1 MGTAEPHR
9 HRLLR
14 RVATGGL
21 LATTVVFAAA
31 VVAGSGVAAAT
42 AKPVNTSPPTI
53 SGPAVQEGKWLT
65 GIRGTWSNSPTRY
78 DYSWL
83 RCDKNG
89 GSCASIIGAKGTAYR
104 LTSADVGNTL
114 RFMVT
119 ATNSDGS
126 AAATS
131 AATAVVTGAT
141 AKPVNTSPPTI
152 SGTAQ
157 EGKWLTGI
165 RGTWTN
171 SPTRYDYS
179 WLRCDKNGGSCASII
194 GAKGTAYRLTSADV
208 QSTLRFGVTATNSG
222 GSTTA
227 TSAAT
232 AIVAAAP
239 PPRAP
244 GCPPGGNPDQVA
256 NIAPPARLLVD
267 TLQSDPQVVTRG
279 TGALV
284 VRFHVTST
292 CGGPVQGAL
301 VYVTAT
307 PYNQFAIPPEVATGA
322 DGWAQLVLQRLS
334 GFPVSR
340 KQQLV
345 AMFVRARKPGEN
357 LLVGI
362 STRRLVSVR
371 VNLSR

>member
-1 MGTAEPHR
+1 MGTAETHR

-14 RVATGGL
+14 RAAIGSL

-53 SGPAVQEGKWLT
+53 SGTAQEGKSLT
-65 GIRGTWSNSPTRY
+65 GNRGTWTNSPTKY
-78 DYSWL
+78 DYAWL

-89 GSCASIIGAKGTAYR
+89 GSCAAIIGAKGTSYT
-104 LTSADVGNTL
+104 LTSADVQNTL

-126 AAATS
+126 ATATS
-131 AATAVVTGAT
+131 AATPVVLAPT
-141 AKPVNTSPPTI
+141 AKPANTSLPTI

-157 EGKWLTGI
+157 EGKTLTGN

-171 SPTRYDYS
+171 SPTRYDYA
-179 WLRCDKNGGSCASII
+179 WLRCDKRGGSCATII
-194 GAKGTAYRLTSADV
+194 GARGTAYTLTSADV
-208 QSTLRFGVTATNSG
+208 QNTVRFTVTATNSG
-222 GSTTA
+222 GSAAA

-232 AIVAAAP
+232 AVIAAAP

-244 GCPPGGNPDQVA
+244 GCPPGGNPDQAA

-267 TLQSDPQVVTRG
+267 TFQSDPRVVTRG
-279 TGALV
+279 TGTLV
-284 VRFHVTST
+284 VKFHVTST

-301 VYVTAT
+301 VYATAT

-322 DGWAQLVLQRLS
+322 DGWAQVVLQRLS

-340 KQQLV
+340 RQQLI

-357 LLVGI
+357 VLVGI

-371 VNLSR
+371 VDLSR

>member
-1 MGTAEPHR
+1 MYVLFLFFVVIVVFVFFFFFQAEDGIRDRDVTGVQTCALPIF
-9 HRLLR
+9 R

-65 GIRGTWSNSPTRY
+65 GIRGTWSNTPTRY

-89 GSCASIIGAKGTAYR
+89 GSCASIIGATGTAYR

-152 SGTAQ
+152 
-157 EGKWLTGI
+157 
-165 RGTWTN
+165 
-171 SPTRYDYS
+171 
-179 WLRCDKNGGSCASII
+179 
-194 GAKGTAYRLTSADV
+194 
-208 QSTLRFGVTATNSG
+208 
-222 GSTTA
+222 
-227 TSAAT
+227 
-232 AIVAAAP
+232 
-239 PPRAP
+239 
-244 GCPPGGNPDQVA
+244 
-256 NIAPPARLLVD
+256 
-267 TLQSDPQVVTRG
+267 
-279 TGALV
+279 
-284 VRFHVTST
+284 
-292 CGGPVQGAL
+292 
-301 VYVTAT
+301 
-307 PYNQFAIPPEVATGA
+307 
-322 DGWAQLVLQRLS
+322 
-334 GFPVSR
+334 
-340 KQQLV
+340 
-345 AMFVRARKPGEN
+345 
-357 LLVGI
+357 
-362 STRRLVSVR
+362 
-371 VNLSR
+371 